1 MVTWP
6 RKLQFPI
13 TAFLLLAA
21 CQTSLVTP
29 AIDPLATAT
38 VESDCDWGNAF
49 PTEEAFVAWPSLL
62 PIEVESVMP
71 GDELEIVATGGY
83 LRWDNECRK
92 SINESAREFR
102 VYIDDEPVG
111 NISCFVNVCR
121 VTITIPVDTS
131 PGTHSLSVEG
141 GSSLEIEVV
150 DR

>member
-1 MVTWP
+1 MWLWKI
-6 RKLQFPI
+6 RIPI
-13 TAFLLLAA
+13 VASLLMAA
-21 CQTSLVTP
+21 CQTSPITP
-29 AIDPLATAT
+29 VIDPLATAT
-38 VESDCDWGNAF
+38 VESDCDWVNAF

-83 LRWDNECRK
+83 LRWDTGCRK

-102 VYIDDEPVG
+102 VYFDDEPVG

-121 VTITIPVDTS
+121 VTITIPVDTP

-141 GSSLEIEVV
+141 GSSLDIEVV